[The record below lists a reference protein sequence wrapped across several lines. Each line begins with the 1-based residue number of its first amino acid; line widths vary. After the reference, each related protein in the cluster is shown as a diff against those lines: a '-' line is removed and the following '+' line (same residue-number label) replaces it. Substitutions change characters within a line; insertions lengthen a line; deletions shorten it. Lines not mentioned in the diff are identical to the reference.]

1 MRPNESFVEQPVR
14 SLQTMLRV
22 IAKDDNRLP
31 TVVPD
36 GIYGPTTMNAVTAFQ
51 RREGLPITGIADQRT
66 WERVTQ
72 AYEPALI
79 RIDKAE
85 PIEIIMDSGQIFH
98 RGEAS
103 PYIYLLQ
110 AILTQLSENHP
121 QIIAT
126 ELSGILDQNT
136 STSLL
141 EFQKLAGLIQTG
153 ELDKITWKHLVRQ
166 FSLNAHHNTVKN
178 AQQNP
183 YVNSTDSN
191 YNC

>member
-1 MRPNESFVEQPVR
+1 MRPEESFVEQPVR

-22 IAKDDNRLP
+22 IAEDDDRLP

-79 RIDKAE
+79 RIDKAG
-85 PIEIIMDSGQIFH
+85 PIEIIMDPGQIFH

-166 FSLNAHHNTVKN
+166 FSLNAHHNTVRN
-178 AQQNP
+178 AQQNS